1 MWWSGQVEGLAG
13 APGGSLERG
22 WRPEGSRWRQS
33 CQCRRYRGAEQDPL
47 TSAVQCEASGSA
59 RRGVHELSPGAPGVE
74 GRLTGAGTQ
83 GSAAGAGSQRVG
95 QGGRGRGRAR
105 RSDQKP
111 HPGPCGR
118 DLGGAWH
125 RGGARTREGAEPGR
139 ARRGHYCARLIL
151 AGSSG
156 SVYFFNVFNWYFS
169 CLNWCVIN

>member
-1 MWWSGQVEGLAG
+1 MWWSGQVEGLPG

-83 GSAAGAGSQRVG
+83 GSAAELEASAWGRGGGDAGVRGGRTRSRTLGPVDGTSEGPGTGAGRV
-95 QGGRGRGRAR
+95 RGKERSRAA
-105 RSDQKP
+105 
-111 HPGPCGR
+111 PGEGTTV
-118 DLGGAWH
+118 LG
-125 RGGARTREGAEPGR
+125 
-139 ARRGHYCARLIL
+139 
-151 AGSSG
+151 
-156 SVYFFNVFNWYFS
+156 
-169 CLNWCVIN
+169 

>member
-1 MWWSGQVEGLAG
+1 M
-13 APGGSLERG
+13 
-22 WRPEGSRWRQS
+22 
-33 CQCRRYRGAEQDPL
+33 
-47 TSAVQCEASGSA
+47 
-59 RRGVHELSPGAPGVE
+59 HELSPGAPGVE

-95 QGGRGRGRAR
+95 REGGDAGVHGGRT
-105 RSDQKP
+105 RSRTLGPVDGTSEG
-111 HPGPCGR
+111 PGT
-118 DLGGAWH
+118 GA
-125 RGGARTREGAEPGR
+125 GPGR